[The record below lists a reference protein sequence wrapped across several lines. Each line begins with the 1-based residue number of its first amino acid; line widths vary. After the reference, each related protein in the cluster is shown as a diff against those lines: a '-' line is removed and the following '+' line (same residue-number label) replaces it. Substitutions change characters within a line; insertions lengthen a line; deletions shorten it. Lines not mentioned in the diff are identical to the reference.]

1 VAEQISTSD
10 SAGLDRLPDSVKR
23 AVAALQ
29 ELASPLTD
37 LKRSMAELGKN
48 DSAFAGVIDRFRS
61 LGSAIRPVH
70 EEIRTLGK
78 SLEGLASGPLS
89 AVGKLGD
96 GFSHLKDTVLPGVSE
111 RFKALDW
118 AVKPFHDEVKALH
131 KSLEKLTFGPLSAI
145 GKLGGEAFS
154 YLKGTAIP
162 EMIKGPAEDE
172 KYKMMLTRLM
182 GSETKADG
190 AMTWIGAFARQTPF
204 DSKDTADAFVTLT
217 NQGIDPTNGSLQALG
232 DVAAALDKPLKEVVA
247 AFLSG
252 TMGSMKPLEAL
263 GIKSETKDNVI
274 SMTFRNKEGDE
285 KMLAAAKDKAVELQK
300 TILEIFEA
308 KGFTGA
314 MDGASKTW
322 NGMWGSLQESVS
334 NFWGKIGEAGTFRYL
349 EDKLRTVLALVQGWE
364 KDGTLDAWA
373 KRISD
378 AVVEAFKLIE
388 TTLAGVDWEA
398 VWVKLSTGIANV
410 IADVKGVADAVGGW
424 VNAFLIVA
432 AVLDAGVILSVVS
445 VIAEI
450 ARLVAIT
457 LQVIVGVI
465 AAILGVG
472 VGVGALVAFAVA
484 AVAAAGVAIYI
495 YWDDI
500 TGYAKK
506 KWNDLKAWFSANG
519 ITDWI
524 PDWMKG
530 TPDDTASKDSSANG
544 KTPPEAARGAGASS
558 SVAAT
563 LLAGTI
569 AVATPA
575 AAHDIANP
583 LPAPRPEAAVA
594 TAAQAGQ
601 EAAASTRS
609 ASLASLDSLMQF
621 LTVSPTAVILPPPS
635 GEAAPVSVSPALITA
650 IGSSS
655 AGPAVIQ
662 AARNPLSQASA
673 AMDAAVAAAALPGGS
688 ETGGGA
694 VSPMAGFLAPASPA
708 MAGNG
713 ASSRTINAPV
723 AVSIT
728 VNGMADLDSLQ
739 WEVENAVR
747 RAMSEWSDRQQS
759 DATASLHDLY

>member
-1 VAEQISTSD
+1 MAEQISTSE

-29 ELASPLTD
+29 ELAAPLAD
-37 LKRSMAELGKN
+37 LKRSVAELGKN
-48 DSAFAGVIDRFRS
+48 DNAFTGMIDRFRS
-61 LGSAIRPVH
+61 LGSAIRAAD
-70 EEIRTLGK
+70 EEIRVLGK
-78 SLEGLASGPLS
+78 SLEGWASGPL
-89 AVGKLGD
+89 AAIGKLGD
-96 GFSHLKDTVLPGVSE
+96 AFSHLKNTVLPGVSE
-111 RFKALDW
+111 RFKTLDLET
-118 AVKPFHDEVKALH
+118 KPFHDEIKALH

-182 GSETKADG
+182 GSETKADT
-190 AMTWIGAFARQTPF
+190 AMTWIGTFARQTPF
-204 DSKDTADAFVTLT
+204 DSKNTGDAFVTLT

-232 DVAAALDKPLKEVVA
+232 DAAAALDKPLKEVVA
-247 AFLSG
+247 AFVSG

-274 SMTFRNKEGDE
+274 SMTFRNKEGAE
-285 KMLAAAKDKAVELQK
+285 KTLTAAKDKAVELQK

-314 MDGASKTW
+314 MDSASKTW
-322 NGMWGSLQESVS
+322 DGMWGSLQESVS
-334 NFWGKIGEAGTFRYL
+334 NFWGKIGEAGTFQYL
-349 EDKLRTVLALVQGWE
+349 EGKLRTVLALVQGWE

-378 AVVEAFKLIE
+378 AVVEVFTLIE
-388 TTLAGVDWEA
+388 TTLAGVDWGT
-398 VWVKLSTGIANV
+398 VWVKLSTGIAKF
-410 IADVKGVADAVGGW
+410 IADVKSVADAVGGW
-424 VNAFLIVA
+424 ANAFLIVA
-432 AVLDAGVILSVVS
+432 AVLDIGVIMSVVS
-445 VIAEI
+445 VIAQI
-450 ARLVAIT
+450 ARLLAVV
-457 LQVIVGVI
+457 LQVIIGMT

-472 VGVGALVAFAVA
+472 LGVAALVVLAVT
-484 AVAAAGVAIYI
+484 AVAAAGVYIYA

-500 TGYAKK
+500 TGYAQK
-506 KWNDLKAWFSANG
+506 KWNDLKAWFSVNG

-530 TPDDTASKDSSANG
+530 APDDKAPKAVPGNG
-544 KTPPEAARGAGASS
+544 KTPPEAGQGAGVSS
-558 SVAAT
+558 GVAAT
-563 LLAGTI
+563 LLAGTM
-569 AVATPA
+569 AVGSPA
-575 AAHDIANP
+575 VAHDIANP
-583 LPAPRPEAAVA
+583 LPPLRTEGAAA
-594 TAAQAGQ
+594 TAAQAGR
-601 EAAASTRS
+601 EAAASTRA
-609 ASLASLDSLMQF
+609 ASLASLDSLMQA
-621 LTVSPTAVILPPPS
+621 LTVSPTAAILPPPS

-650 IGSSS
+650 IGSSGS
-655 AGPAVIQ
+655 GPAVIR
-662 AARNPLSQASA
+662 AARNPLPRESA
-673 AMDAAVAAAALPGGS
+673 TLDAAVAALPGGD
-688 ETGGGA
+688 EVGIGA

-723 AVSIT
+723 TVSIT